1 MNVMGKKVFSLSR
14 SLSRKLGSSFKT
26 TDSCR
31 SEHVACCICLLQLL
45 TSWCIPNEWVS
56 GEWGVCSGIR
66 MEYAQQSARN
76 WVNGG
81 RTYREREGERERKR
95 ERVGEGNDS
104 CRSDA
109 SRWVGELISYL
120 AQVDMP
126 LISQQ
131 TQTQSQSQTQRDDNI
146 YSL

>member
-1 MNVMGKKVFSLSR
+1 MLNKAQEIGLMEV
-14 SLSRKLGSSFKT
+14 
-26 TDSCR
+26 
-31 SEHVACCICLLQLL
+31 EH
-45 TSWCIPNEWVS
+45 T
-56 GEWGVCSGIR
+56 
-66 MEYAQQSARN
+66 
-76 WVNGG
+76 
-81 RTYREREGERERKR
+81 EREEERERKR
-95 ERVGEGNDS
+95 ERGEGEGNDS

-131 TQTQSQSQTQRDDNI
+131 TQSQTQRDDNI